1 MCVFRPSLPLSTTP
15 PSIPKCTYI
24 NRVVQFRAG
33 SNAEKEAK
41 YVFCVPTT
49 TTTTTDPRRFR
60 TELGG
65 PRAQNGRFDDD
76 DGL

>member
-1 MCVFRPSLPLSTTP
+1 MCVFRPSLPLYP
-15 PSIPKCTYI
+15 PRQSKSVYI

-49 TTTTTDPRRFR
+49 TATDPRGSEQNLR
-60 TELGG
+60 G

-76 DGL
+76 DDGL